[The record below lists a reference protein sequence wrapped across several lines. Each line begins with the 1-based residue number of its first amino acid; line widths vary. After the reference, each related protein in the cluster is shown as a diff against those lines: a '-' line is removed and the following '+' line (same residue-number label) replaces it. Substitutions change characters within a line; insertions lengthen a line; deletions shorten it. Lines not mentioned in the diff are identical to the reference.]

1 MFDRRSLL
9 LGSATVAPAASMPSW
24 VRSAGAAVSPADWAR
39 IVEKAKKE
47 GEVALYSSGIARIEE
62 PKMKEFEQ
70 RSGIK
75 ARYARPGGGEI
86 VIRKFET
93 EFTAGKPLADVCT
106 LTDTALG
113 MYAEEKGYVAPIAT
127 PNEARLDPAFK
138 RQSPA
143 ILPTGGFCLVI
154 AYNNKMIKPE
164 QAPKGYLD
172 LADPRFKGQVLF
184 GAVGVEHEAINCV
197 DCHATK
203 TMQTGAGLGKGLSNK
218 DGKTYWMNDITSHLF
233 DVPRKTNKALK
244 GVEPGKAMPIPYINA
259 CGACHDADNL

>member
-1 MFDRRSLL
+1 MTRPCLCGLRRPWRLF
-9 LGSATVAPAASMPSW
+9 GFTAREAVGGAP
-24 VRSAGAAVSPADWAR
+24 
-39 IVEKAKKE
+39 
-47 GEVALYSSGIARIEE
+47 SSGTVSVDRGGNGL
-62 PKMKEFEQ
+62 PPTFT
-70 RSGIK
+70 
-75 ARYARPGGGEI
+75 RPVLLAGVCMIQGGEI